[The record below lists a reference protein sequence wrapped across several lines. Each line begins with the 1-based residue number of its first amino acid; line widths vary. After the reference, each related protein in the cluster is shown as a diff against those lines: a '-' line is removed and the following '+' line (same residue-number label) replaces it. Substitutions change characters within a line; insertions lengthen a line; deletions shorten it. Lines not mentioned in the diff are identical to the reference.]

1 MPILV
6 KTGLVSEDREQ
17 KTDNRKA
24 AVTEISGC
32 SAKKICY
39 NKIRERRIK
48 RYGRKQ
54 ENKSRCNP
62 ERFLETK

>member
-6 KTGLVSEDREQ
+6 KTGLVSVDREQ
-17 KTDNRKA
+17 KTDNWKA
-24 AVTEISGC
+24 AMEISGC
-32 SAKKICY
+32 STKKICY

-54 ENKSRCNP
+54 ENKNRCNL
-62 ERFLETK
+62 ERFLEAE

>member
-6 KTGLVSEDREQ
+6 KTGLVSVDREQ
-17 KTDNRKA
+17 KTDNWKA
-24 AVTEISGC
+24 AMETSGC
-32 SAKKICY
+32 SSKKIWY

>member
-6 KTGLVSEDREQ
+6 KTGLVSVDREQ

-32 SAKKICY
+32 STKKICY

-54 ENKSRCNP
+54 ENKNRCNL
-62 ERFLETK
+62 ERFLEAE